1 MFLLILIIP
10 HLETLVKIV
19 LPFLEKAKSLL
30 LKERYLLNTKPL
42 SLISTDNKELN
53 ILRQELFGETPAY
66 GGNLNRFFVMLIK
79 S

>member
-1 MFLLILIIP
+1 MF
-10 HLETLVKIV
+10 

-53 ILRQELFGETPAY
+53 ILRQELSGETPAY
-66 GGNLNRFFVMLIK
+66 GGEFKQILFYIDKILVPFLKAEANNILV
-79 S
+79 